1 MKVSNNFIN
10 IQFLYIDNDNYN
22 LLLSLYF
29 CLVFLQQSSPSYHPV
44 CPGDNVT
51 ITCNVS
57 TGSAALRWDDPLNP
71 SAVGVG
77 FTGST
82 DIGSTGVVGIFT
94 VILIGKNIPNFEL
107 SSEASVQNI
116 QLNNSGSSLSCSDQ
130 ILGGNMETIL
140 ILISG
145 MVNIGIYIQLS

>member
-1 MKVSNNFIN
+1 MIIIIFYS
-10 IQFLYIDNDNYN
+10 
-22 LLLSLYF
+22 

-57 TGSAALRWDDPLNP
+57 TGSTALTWRNPLDP
-71 SAVGVG
+71 SAVGVV

-82 DIGSTGVVGIFT
+82 AIGATSVVGIFT
-94 VILIGKNIPNFEL
+94 VKLIGKNIVDFEL
-107 SSEASVQNI
+107 STEASAQNI
-116 QLNNSGSSLSCSDQ
+116 QLNNSGSSLNCSDQ
-130 ILGGNMETIL
+130 TLGDNTKTIL

-145 MVNIGIYIQLS
+145 MLH

>member
-1 MKVSNNFIN
+1 MHSYTSAEGEI
-10 IQFLYIDNDNYN
+10 IA
-22 LLLSLYF
+22 LLFYLLVPISF
-29 CLVFLQQSSPSYHPV
+29 SLVFLQQTSPSYHPV
-44 CPGDNVT
+44 CPGDDVT

-57 TGSAALRWDDPLNP
+57 TGSTALRWDDPLNP

-82 DIGSTGVVGIFT
+82 AIGSTGVVGIFT
-94 VILIGKNIPNFEL
+94 VKLIGKNILNFEL

-130 ILGGNMETIL
+130 VLGGNMETIL
-140 ILISG
+140 ISISG
-145 MVNIGIYIQLS
+145 MLH